1 MGDPRRVNRLTQVI
15 INLSAQPTASIP
27 IAASGWAEVKAT
39 YRLLAN
45 EHLDPLKLLECHAN
59 KSLERAESHR
69 VVLCLQDTTEL
80 DFSSQPGIAGLGR
93 LNYEARQGMYVHP
106 TLMVTPE
113 GQVLGVTD
121 AWIWSRKPKGEE
133 DICESQRWIEGY
145 GIVADRAQSLP
156 NTRFVYV
163 TDREADIKAV
173 LEEARRRD
181 YAADYLIRAKHNR
194 NLAGGEKLWN
204 SVEKQDPLGDMKFIL
219 EANGQRP
226 ARKVRQT
233 LYAQRVELPTK
244 KGEEALE
251 TTIIVAREVNPPEG
265 EKPIIWRLLTNRL
278 VETLE
283 QASEMVDW
291 YRRRWLIEIFF
302 RVLKSGCRVESLQL
316 SSKERLERALV
327 IYLII
332 GWRILH
338 VVTTGQACPNLP
350 CDVVFDPEEWQAAWM
365 AKYRRKPPQKTP
377 SLGEMVLII
386 ASFGGFLARKGDGF
400 PGTKALWEGMEKVRH
415 YAIGIEIGKMIY
427 ANSE

>member
-204 SVEKQDPLGDMKFIL
+204 SVEKQDPLGDI
-219 EANGQRP
+219 EIHTRSQRATPSAESTSNPVRP
-226 ARKVRQT
+226 A
-233 LYAQRVELPTK
+233 
-244 KGEEALE
+244 G
-251 TTIIVAREVNPPEG
+251 
-265 EKPIIWRLLTNRL
+265 
-278 VETLE
+278 
-283 QASEMVDW
+283 
-291 YRRRWLIEIFF
+291 
-302 RVLKSGCRVESLQL
+302 
-316 SSKERLERALV
+316 
-327 IYLII
+327 
-332 GWRILH
+332 
-338 VVTTGQACPNLP
+338 
-350 CDVVFDPEEWQAAWM
+350 
-365 AKYRRKPPQKTP
+365 
-377 SLGEMVLII
+377 
-386 ASFGGFLARKGDGF
+386 
-400 PGTKALWEGMEKVRH
+400 
-415 YAIGIEIGKMIY
+415 
-427 ANSE
+427 